1 MPELELGDLY
11 EEFEQDMLRFGTSI
25 GGSRDA
31 AEDLV
36 HETFLRAM
44 AHLPLLGRLKRH
56 QRRSWLF
63 TTLKRIHL
71 DEVAARQRREA
82 LSKRLSRWN
91 ETAAEDSYQLDDFS
105 VLDLVP
111 PQHRALVIQ
120 RYLVGMSS
128 QEIGRQLGVP
138 AATIRSRLHQA
149 TKQIRQRER
158 IRGRNPTKQR
168 LTPPNASAT

>member
-1 MPELELGDLY
+1 MPELELGELY
-11 EEFEQDMLRFGTSI
+11 EEFERDVLRFGTSI
-25 GGSRDA
+25 SGSRDA

-44 AHLPLLGRLKRH
+44 AHLPLLGRLTRY

-71 DEVAARQRREA
+71 DGVAARQRREA
-82 LSKRLSRWN
+82 LSARLGRWN
-91 ETAAEDSYQLDDFS
+91 ETAAEDSYRLEDFA

-111 PQHRALVIQ
+111 PQHRALVVQ

-149 TKQIRQRER
+149 TRRIRQRHRDGGE
-158 IRGRNPTKQR
+158 G
-168 LTPPNASAT
+168 L

>member
-1 MPELELGDLY
+1 MPELGLGELY

-25 GGSRDA
+25 SGSRDA

-44 AHLPLLGRLKRH
+44 AHLPLLRQLKGY

-82 LSKRLSRWN
+82 LSERLGRWN
-91 ETAAEDSYQLDDFS
+91 EMAAEDSYRLDDLA

-111 PQHRALVIQ
+111 PQHRALVVQ

-138 AATIRSRLHQA
+138 AATVRSRLHQA
-149 TKQIRQRER
+149 TQQIRQRHRDGGDEF
-158 IRGRNPTKQR
+158 
-168 LTPPNASAT
+168 

>member
-1 MPELELGDLY
+1 MPELELGELY

-25 GGSRDA
+25 SGSRSA

-71 DEVAARQRREA
+71 DEVSARQRREA
-82 LSKRLSRWN
+82 LSERLSRWN

-158 IRGRNPTKQR
+158 MRGRNPTKQR

>member
-1 MPELELGDLY
+1 MPELELGELY

-71 DEVAARQRREA
+71 DEVAARQRRDA
-82 LSKRLSRWN
+82 LSERLGRWQA
-91 ETAAEDSYQLDDFS
+91 TSAEDSYLLDDFS
-105 VLDLVP
+105 VLELVP
-111 PQHRALVIQ
+111 PQHRALMVQ
-120 RYLVGMSS
+120 RYVVGMTSR
-128 QEIGRQLGVP
+128 EIGRQLGVP
-138 AATIRSRLHQA
+138 AATVRSRLHQA
-149 TKQIRQRER
+149 TRQIRQR
-158 IRGRNPTKQR
+158 RGAKGSGPGMARSGR
-168 LTPPNASAT
+168 HHASPE

>member
-1 MPELELGDLY
+1 MPDLELGELY
-11 EEFEQDMLRFGTSI
+11 EEFEQAMLRFATGIS
-25 GGSRDA
+25 GNRDA

-71 DEVAARQRREA
+71 DEVAARLRREA
-82 LSKRLSRWN
+82 LRERLGRWSDVV
-91 ETAAEDSYQLDDFS
+91 AEDSYQLDDFA

-138 AATIRSRLHQA
+138 AATVRSRLHQA
-149 TKQIRQRER
+149 TKRIRQRH
-158 IRGRNPTKQR
+158 RGVGDDVGKPRTGEHH
-168 LTPPNASAT
+168 ASAE

>member
-1 MPELELGDLY
+1 MPDLELGELY

-25 GGSRDA
+25 SGSRDA

-44 AHLPLLGRLKRH
+44 AHLPLLGQLKGY

-71 DEVAARQRREA
+71 DEVASRLRREA
-82 LSKRLSRWN
+82 LRERLGRWN
-91 ETAAEDSYQLDDFS
+91 ETATEDSYELDDFT

-120 RYLVGMSS
+120 RYLMGMSS

-149 TKQIRQRER
+149 TRQIRQR
-158 IRGRNPTKQR
+158 RGGPGNESPEPGTGKQR
-168 LTPPNASAT
+168 ASPA

>member
-1 MPELELGDLY
+1 MPELELGELY
-11 EEFEQDMLRFGTSI
+11 EEFEQDMLLFGTSI

-44 AHLPLLGRLKRH
+44 AHLPLLERLKRH

-71 DEVAARQRREA
+71 DEVSARQRREA
-82 LSKRLSRWN
+82 LSERLSRWN

>member
-1 MPELELGDLY
+1 MPELELGELY
-11 EEFEQDMLRFGTSI
+11 EEFEQDMSRFGTSI
-25 GGSRDA
+25 SGSRSA

-71 DEVAARQRREA
+71 DEVSARQRREA
-82 LSKRLSRWN
+82 LSEWLSRWN

-111 PQHRALVIQ
+111 PRHRALVIQ

>member
-1 MPELELGDLY
+1 MPELELGELY

-25 GGSRDA
+25 SGSRDA

-71 DEVAARQRREA
+71 DEVSARQRRDA
-82 LSKRLSRWN
+82 LSERLGRWN

-158 IRGRNPTKQR
+158 MRGRNPTKQR
-168 LTPPNASAT
+168 LTPSNASAT

>member
-1 MPELELGDLY
+1 MPELELGELY
-11 EEFEQDMLRFGTSI
+11 EEFEQDMLRFGTCI

-82 LSKRLSRWN
+82 LSERLSRWN

-168 LTPPNASAT
+168 LTPSNASAT

>member
-1 MPELELGDLY
+1 MPELEPGDLY
-11 EEFEQDMLRFGTSI
+11 EEFEQDMLRFATSI
-25 GGSRDA
+25 SGSRDA

-71 DEVAARQRREA
+71 DEVAARLRREA
-82 LSKRLSRWN
+82 LRERLGGWS
-91 ETAAEDSYQLDDFS
+91 EVVAEDSYQLDDFT

-138 AATIRSRLHQA
+138 AATVRSRLHQA
-149 TKQIRQRER
+149 TRRIRQRH
-158 IRGRNPTKQR
+158 RGVGDE
-168 LTPPNASAT
+168 L

>member
-1 MPELELGDLY
+1 MPDLELGDLY
-11 EEFEQDMLRFGTSI
+11 EEFEQAMLRFATSI
-25 GGSRDA
+25 SGSRDS

-36 HETFLRAM
+36 HEAFLRAM

-82 LSKRLSRWN
+82 LSERLGRWN
-91 ETAAEDSYQLDDFS
+91 DVTAEDSYQLDDLA

-120 RYLVGMSS
+120 RYLAGMSS

-138 AATIRSRLHQA
+138 AATVRSRLHQA
-149 TKQIRQRER
+149 TKRIRQRHRDDGDE
-158 IRGRNPTKQR
+158 
-168 LTPPNASAT
+168 L

>member
-11 EEFEQDMLRFGTSI
+11 EEFEQDMLRFATSI
-25 GGSRDA
+25 CGSRYA

-44 AHLPLLGRLKRH
+44 AHLLLLARLRRQ

-71 DEVAARQRREA
+71 DELAARQRREA
-82 LSKRLSRWN
+82 LSARLSRWN
-91 ETAAEDSYQLDDFS
+91 ETAAEDSYQLDDFAL
-105 VLDLVP
+105 LDLVP
-111 PQHRALVIQ
+111 PQHRALVVQ
-120 RYLVGMSS
+120 RYVVGMSS

-149 TKQIRQRER
+149 TKQIRQRSR
-158 IRGRNPTKQR
+158 AGGDA
-168 LTPPNASAT
+168 L

>member
-1 MPELELGDLY
+1 MPELELGELY
-11 EEFEQDMLRFGTSI
+11 EEFERDVLRFGTSI
-25 GGSRDA
+25 SGSRDA

-44 AHLPLLGRLKRH
+44 AHLPLLGRLTRY

-71 DEVAARQRREA
+71 DEVTARQRREA
-82 LSKRLSRWN
+82 LSARLGRWN
-91 ETAAEDSYQLDDFS
+91 ETAAEDSYELDDFA

-111 PQHRALVIQ
+111 PQHRALVVQ

-149 TKQIRQRER
+149 TRRIRQRHRDGGE
-158 IRGRNPTKQR
+158 G
-168 LTPPNASAT
+168 L